1 LKNIES
7 PDIESAYSVFT
18 DLYCTNNFT
27 LGGKTDFIVAL
38 CISDMM

>member
-18 DLYCTNNFT
+18 DLCFT